1 MKNIVKRLSWFLKK
15 EWKTYLILFLFLL
28 LIVALSLTPA
38 YFLGV
43 AIDTIIS
50 GSLNTKTL
58 LFLVGAL
65 ALIPTTRYFASLIY
79 NYKISKLAQKLA
91 FELREEYLKKLF
103 EMDLSFYDKYDKG
116 DLINRITSDLESIT
130 IAATNLFEG
139 IVFNFGLI
147 IMSLILMIVTISA
160 KLTLISVTIMP
171 IGLTILN
178 IIRHH
183 KRKYILRHR
192 KIYAKMTD
200 TILESVEGQ
209 KTIRAYGEEKNNLDK
224 QIDAINA
231 DIKSWRYIVNY
242 ENWFA
247 PLFETIYGIAYILA
261 LGFGIYYIINSEITV
276 GLLITFLSYIGM
288 LYGPIISMSSI
299 FTQINNATISLDR
312 FDEIMNEN
320 TKVLDK
326 DHALDIIDFNEIKF
340 SNVSF
345 KYPFDN
351 EPVIKNIDFT
361 IKKGQTIGIVGP
373 TGAGKSTLIR
383 QLLREFNI
391 SDGSITIDGID
402 ISSYKI
408 DRIRNLVGYVP
419 QAHTI
424 FKRAV
429 LENIKVGK
437 PKASEFELDKAIK
450 IADFEKDLMFLDEGL
465 KTMVGESG
473 STLSGGQKQRLS
485 IARALIKD
493 PEILILD
500 DSLSAVDAKTED
512 NIIEQLNRFRSD
524 KTNIIVAH
532 RFSAIKD
539 ADIILVLEDGKITQR
554 GTHEELLKEDGWYKR
569 QYINQ
574 ITML

>member
-147 IMSLILMIVTISA
+147 IMALILMIVTISA

-261 LGFGIYYIINSEITV
+261 LGFGIY
-276 GLLITFLSYIGM
+276 
-288 LYGPIISMSSI
+288 
-299 FTQINNATISLDR
+299 
-312 FDEIMNEN
+312 
-320 TKVLDK
+320 
-326 DHALDIIDFNEIKF
+326 
-340 SNVSF
+340 
-345 KYPFDN
+345 
-351 EPVIKNIDFT
+351 
-361 IKKGQTIGIVGP
+361 
-373 TGAGKSTLIR
+373 
-383 QLLREFNI
+383 
-391 SDGSITIDGID
+391 
-402 ISSYKI
+402 
-408 DRIRNLVGYVP
+408 
-419 QAHTI
+419 
-424 FKRAV
+424 
-429 LENIKVGK
+429 
-437 PKASEFELDKAIK
+437 
-450 IADFEKDLMFLDEGL
+450 
-465 KTMVGESG
+465 
-473 STLSGGQKQRLS
+473 
-485 IARALIKD
+485 
-493 PEILILD
+493 
-500 DSLSAVDAKTED
+500 
-512 NIIEQLNRFRSD
+512 
-524 KTNIIVAH
+524 
-532 RFSAIKD
+532 
-539 ADIILVLEDGKITQR
+539 
-554 GTHEELLKEDGWYKR
+554 
-569 QYINQ
+569 
-574 ITML
+574 